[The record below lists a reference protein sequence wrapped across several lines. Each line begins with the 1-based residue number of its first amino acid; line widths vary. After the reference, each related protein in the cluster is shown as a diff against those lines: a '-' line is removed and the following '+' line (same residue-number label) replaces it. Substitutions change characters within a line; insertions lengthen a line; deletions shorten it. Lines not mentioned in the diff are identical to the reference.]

1 MPKNISFFLPFPSVP
16 FGLYAQEVTSQLSNV
31 FQGKNTNKGYLSGV
45 RFFLLFLTFSFY
57 ASYDHY

>member
-1 MPKNISFFLPFPSVP
+1 MAKNISFFLSFPSVP

-45 RFFLLFLTFSFY
+45 RFFLLFFNLFNFRMI
-57 ASYDHY
+57 

>member
-1 MPKNISFFLPFPSVP
+1 MPKNISFFLSFPSVP

-45 RFFLLFLTFSFY
+45 RFFLLFFNLFNFRMI
-57 ASYDHY
+57 